1 MDLIHFPRPK
11 ASLEGMIAS
20 FLSDLRFALRQSI
33 KKPGFAII
41 AVLTLSLG
49 IGANA
54 AIFSVLDAVV
64 LSPLR
69 FPEPE
74 RLIRIYEA
82 DSENPE
88 FSFGYHTVPDF
99 LDLRREA
106 AGIEQLAAIYTYREA
121 GRDLTDGEVP
131 QRIQVLPTSANYFE
145 VWGISPLLGRSF
157 TVDEERDDATVA
169 ILGYRLWQSHTGG
182 DPNVLGTTIRL
193 DGSAYTVVGVAPAGF
208 RDVAGGDVDAWVPLD
223 LREGEFSR
231 QNHFLSLIG
240 RLERGVSVEQA
251 QSYVSAVNARL
262 VEEYE
267 EIGDTQLMR
276 VVSLHNDVV
285 GSADTMLRILMGAA
299 SLVLLI
305 ACVNVA
311 NLFLARS
318 IGRRREIA
326 IRSALG
332 SGRARLVRQFF
343 AESLLVAAIAG
354 LAGLVVAH
362 LGVRFLLSIS
372 PDAVARAQE
381 VGLDGRLLVFAAGVT
396 VLTALLFGLVPALR
410 GSRVDLTADLREGSR
425 GTAGGKRSTRIR
437 TALVATQVALALVLL
452 IGAGILIKSFAAL
465 QGQDYGF
472 DSSDLLTFEV
482 HLPDTRY
489 EDPALRVDFHQ
500 RFHERLRSI
509 PGVESVAATS
519 WLPAAGPYHDWGF
532 NYETPDGNR
541 DWEGAQMRIIEGDY
555 FETMGVP
562 LLTGRTFNEGDGE
575 DAPPVMVISE
585 TAARI
590 AFPDQDAVGGRFY
603 SADTVRTVVG
613 VVPDVAYD
621 ARGSRKSKIYIPH
634 TEFGDDRNWALVQ
647 VVKTK
652 SGLGILPQVRRELD
666 AIDPELVIYR
676 ARTMEQVLGR
686 TMESERFA
694 LTLMGIFGAVALLL
708 AAIGVYGILAYSVS
722 QRTREFGIR
731 MALGATTGA
740 VRRRVLAQ
748 GAMLAGIGLLTGL
761 LGAFWLSKL
770 LQSMVFGVS
779 VTDPVI
785 YLLVTLCLAVV
796 AMAAGYVPARRA
808 TRVTPMQAL
817 REE

>member
-1 MDLIHFPRPK
+1 
-11 ASLEGMIAS
+11 MIAS
-20 FLSDLRFALRQSI
+20 FLSDFRFAIRQMI

-41 AVLTLSLG
+41 AVLTLTLG

-69 FPEPE
+69 FPEPD
-74 RLIRIYEA
+74 RLIRIYE
-82 DSENPE
+82 DRIGGTQPGY
-88 FSFGYHTVPDF
+88 GYHTVPDF

-106 AGIEQLAAIYTYREA
+106 EGIEVLAAIYTYREA

-131 QRIQVLPTSANYFE
+131 RRIQVLPTSADYFE
-145 VWGISPLLGRSF
+145 VWAVPPRLGRSF
-157 TVDEERDDATVA
+157 TPDEEREDANVV
-169 ILGYRLWQSHTGG
+169 ILSHRLWEAHTGA
-182 DPNVLGTTIRL
+182 DPGVLGTTIRL
-193 DGSAYTVVGVAPAGF
+193 DGEAYTVVGVAPAGF
-208 RDVAGGDVDAWVPLD
+208 RDVVAGDVDAWVPLD
-223 LREGEFSR
+223 LPEGEYSR

-240 RLERGVSVEQA
+240 RMDRGVSLEQA
-251 QSYVSAVNARL
+251 QAHVSAVNARI
-262 VEEYE
+262 VEEFE
-267 EIGDTQLMR
+267 EVDDDQLML
-276 VVSLHNDVV
+276 VTSLHADVV
-285 GSADTMLRILMGAA
+285 GSTDTMLRILMGAA
-299 SLVLLI
+299 GLVLLI

-318 IGRRREIA
+318 LGRRREIA

-332 SGRARLVRQFF
+332 SGRGRLVRQFF
-343 AESLLVAAIAG
+343 AESLLVASMAG
-354 LAGLVVAH
+354 GAGLVVAH

-372 PDAVARAQE
+372 PDAVARAPE
-381 VGLDGRLLVFAAGVT
+381 VGLDGRLLLFAAAVT

-410 GSRVDLTADLREGSR
+410 GSRVDLTTDLREGSR
-425 GTAGGKRSTRIR
+425 GTAGGRKSTRIR
-437 TALVATQVALALVLL
+437 AALVATQVALALVLL

-482 HLPDTRY
+482 HLPEARY

-509 PGVESVAATS
+509 PGVEAAAATS
-519 WLPAAGPYHDWGF
+519 WLPAAGPYHDWG
-532 NYETPDGNR
+532 YRYQDADGELQ
-541 DWEGAQMRIIEGDY
+541 WEGAQMRIIEGDY
-555 FETMGVP
+555 FETMGIP
-562 LLTGRTFNEGDGE
+562 LLAGRPLDAGDGE
-575 DAPPVMVISE
+575 DSPPVMVISQ
-585 TAARI
+585 AAAGI
-590 AFPDQDAVGGRFY
+590 AFPGQDAIGSQFF
-603 SADTVRTVVG
+603 SADTLRTVVG

-634 TEFGDDRNWALVQ
+634 AEYGDDRNWALVQ
-647 VVKTK
+647 VVKT
-652 SGLGILPQVRRELD
+652 SAGLGVLPQVRRELD

-676 ARTMEQVLGR
+676 TRTMEQVLGR
-686 TMESERFA
+686 HMESEKFA

-708 AAIGVYGILAYSVS
+708 AAIGVYGILSYSVS

-748 GAMLAGIGLLTGL
+748 GAILAGLGLLTGL

-770 LQSMVFGVS
+770 LRSMVFGVS

-785 YLLVTLCLAVV
+785 FALVTLCLAVV

>member
-1 MDLIHFPRPK
+1 
-11 ASLEGMIAS
+11 
-20 FLSDLRFALRQSI
+20 
-33 KKPGFAII
+33 
-41 AVLTLSLG
+41 VLTLTLG

-69 FPEPE
+69 YPEPE
-74 RLIRIYEA
+74 RLIRVYEA
-82 DSENPE
+82 DAE
-88 FSFGYHTVPDF
+88 SFEAGIGYHTVPDF

-106 AGIEQLAAIYTYREA
+106 EGIEHLAAIYTYREA

-131 QRIQVLPTSANYFE
+131 QRIQVLPASSGYLE
-145 VWGISPLLGRSF
+145 VWGISPLLGRGF
-157 TVDEERDDATVA
+157 AVEEERDDANVV
-169 ILGYRLWQSHTGG
+169 ILSYRLWQSHTGG
-182 DPNVLGTTIRL
+182 DPEVLGTTIRL
-193 DGSAYTVVGVAPAGF
+193 DGAAYTVVGVAPAGF
-208 RDVAGGDVDAWVPLD
+208 LDVAGGDVDAWVPLD
-223 LREGEFSR
+223 LPEGEYSR

-267 EIGDTQLMR
+267 EVDDTQLMR
-276 VVSLHNDVV
+276 VVSMHEDVV
-285 GSADTMLRILMGAA
+285 GSTDTMLRILMGAA
-299 SLVLLI
+299 GLVLLI

-318 IGRRREIA
+318 LGRRREIA

-332 SGRARLVRQFF
+332 SGRGRLVRQFF
-343 AESLLVAAIAG
+343 AESLLVATVAG
-354 LAGLVVAH
+354 LAGLLVAH

-372 PDAVARAQE
+372 PDAVVRAQE
-381 VGLDGRLLVFAAGVT
+381 VGLDGRLLLFAAAVT

-410 GSRVDLTADLREGSR
+410 GSRVDLTSDLREGSR
-425 GTAGGKRSTRIR
+425 GTAGGRKSTRTR
-437 TALVATQVALALVLL
+437 TVLVATQVGLALVLL

-465 QGQDYGF
+465 QGQDFGF

-482 HLPDTRY
+482 HLPDARY
-489 EDPALRVDFHQ
+489 EDPALRVVFHQ
-500 RFHERLRSI
+500 EFHERLRSI
-509 PGVESVAATS
+509 PGVEGVAATS

-532 NYETPDGNR
+532 RYEDAVGELQ
-541 DWEGAQMRIIEGDY
+541 WEGAQMRIIEGDY
-555 FETMGVP
+555 FETMGIP
-562 LLTGRTFNEGDGE
+562 LLAGRTFNAGDDE
-575 DAPPVMVISE
+575 DSPPVMIISE

-590 AFPDQDAVGGRFY
+590 AFPDRDPIGRQFY

-621 ARGSRKSKIYIPH
+621 ARGSRKSKVYIPH
-634 TEFGDDRNWALVQ
+634 TEYGDDRNWALVQ

-652 SGLGILPQVRRELD
+652 SGLGVLPQIRRELD

-676 ARTMEQVLGR
+676 ARTMERVLGR
-686 TMESERFA
+686 HMESERFA
-694 LTLMGIFGAVALLL
+694 LTLMGIFAGVALLL
-708 AAIGVYGILAYSVS
+708 AAIGVYGILSYSVS

-740 VRRRVLAQ
+740 VRRRVLVQ
-748 GAMLAGIGLLTGL
+748 GASLAGIGLLTGL
-761 LGAFWLSKL
+761 VGAFWLSRL
-770 LQSMVFGVS
+770 MQSLVFAVS

-785 YLLVTLCLAVV
+785 FGLVTLCLALV

>member
-1 MDLIHFPRPK
+1 
-11 ASLEGMIAS
+11 MIAA
-20 FLSDLRFALRQSI
+20 FLSDLRFALRQMI

-74 RLIRIYEA
+74 RLVRIYEA
-82 DSENPE
+82 DSESSVPGI
-88 FSFGYHTVPDF
+88 GYHTVPDF
-99 LDLRREA
+99 LDMRRDVQ
-106 AGIEQLAAIYTYREA
+106 GIEHLAAIYTYREA
-121 GRDLTDGEVP
+121 GRDLTDGDVP
-131 QRIQVLPTSANYFE
+131 RRIQVLPTSAHYFE
-145 VWGISPLLGRSF
+145 VWGIAPLHGRGF
-157 TVDEERDDATVA
+157 TVDEERDDANVA
-169 ILGYRLWQSHTGG
+169 ILSYGLWQSHTGG

-193 DGSAYTVVGVAPAGF
+193 DGAAYTVVGVAPAGF

-223 LREGEFSR
+223 LREGEYSR

-251 QSYVSAVNARL
+251 QTYVSAINARL
-262 VEEYE
+262 VEEHD
-267 EIGDTQLMR
+267 EIADTQLMR
-276 VVSLHNDVV
+276 VVSLHEDVV

-299 SLVLLI
+299 GLVLLI

-318 IGRRREIA
+318 LGRRREIA

-332 SGRARLVRQFF
+332 SGRGRLVRQFF
-343 AESLLVAAIAG
+343 AESLLVAAMAG

-381 VGLDGRLLVFAAGVT
+381 VGLDGRLLLFAAAVT
-396 VLTALLFGLVPALR
+396 VLTALVFGLVPAVR

-425 GTAGGKRSTRIR
+425 GAAGGRGSTRVR

-452 IGAGILIKSFAAL
+452 IGAGILIKSFSAL
-465 QGQDYGF
+465 QSQDYGF
-472 DSSDLLTFEV
+472 DPSDLLTFEV
-482 HLPDTRY
+482 HLPDARY
-489 EDPALRVDFHQ
+489 EDPVLRVDFHQ
-500 RFHERLRSI
+500 RFHEKLRAI
-509 PGVESVAATS
+509 PGVAGVAATS

-532 NYETPDGNR
+532 RYEDADGELQ
-541 DWEGAQMRIIEGDY
+541 WEGSQMRIIEGDY
-555 FETMGVP
+555 FETMGIP
-562 LLTGRTFNEGDGE
+562 LLAGRTFDAGDGE
-575 DAPPVMVISE
+575 DAPPVMIISE
-585 TAARI
+585 TAAGI
-590 AFPDQDAVGGRFY
+590 AFPDGGALGQQFY
-603 SADTVRTVVG
+603 SADTVRTIVG
-613 VVPDVAYD
+613 IVPDVAYD

-634 TEFGDDRNWALVQ
+634 TEYGDDRNWALIQ
-647 VVKTK
+647 VVKTRA
-652 SGLGILPQVRRELD
+652 GLEILPQVRAELD

-686 TMESERFA
+686 HMESERFA
-694 LTLMGIFGAVALLL
+694 LTLMGIFGGVALLL
-708 AAIGVYGILAYSVS
+708 AAIGVYGILSYSVS

-731 MALGATTGA
+731 MALGATTSA

-748 GAMLAGIGLLTGL
+748 GATLAGIGLLAGL
-761 LGAFWLSKL
+761 LGAFWLSRL
-770 LQSMVFGVS
+770 LRSMVFGVS
-779 VTDPVI
+779 VTDPMI
-785 YLLVTLCLAVV
+785 FGLVTACLALV
-796 AMAAGYVPARRA
+796 ALAAGYVPARRA

>member
-1 MDLIHFPRPK
+1 
-11 ASLEGMIAS
+11 MIAS
-20 FLSDLRFALRQSI
+20 FLSDLRFALRQMI

-41 AVLTLSLG
+41 AILTLTLG

-82 DSENPE
+82 DAQSSSAGIG
-88 FSFGYHTVPDF
+88 FHTVPGF

-106 AGIEQLAAIYTYREA
+106 EGIEHLAAIYTYREA

-131 QRIQVLPTSANYFE
+131 RRIQVLPTSAGYFE
-145 VWGISPLLGRSF
+145 VWGISPLLGRGLA
-157 TVDEERDDATVA
+157 VEEEREDANVV
-169 ILGYRLWQSHTGG
+169 ILSYRLWQSHTGG
-182 DPNVLGTTIRL
+182 DPDVLGTTIRL
-193 DGSAYTVVGVAPAGF
+193 DGAAYTVVGVAPAGF
-208 RDVAGGDVDAWVPLD
+208 RDAAVGDVDAWVPLD
-223 LREGEFSR
+223 LPEGEYSR
-231 QNHFLSLIG
+231 QNHFLSIIG
-240 RLERGVSVEQA
+240 RLERGVSVA
-251 QSYVSAVNARL
+251 QGQTYVSAVNTRI
-262 VEEYE
+262 VEEHE
-267 EIGDTQLMR
+267 EVGDTQLMR
-276 VVSLHNDVV
+276 VVSLHDDVV
-285 GSADTMLRILMGAA
+285 GSTDTMLRILMGAA
-299 SLVLLI
+299 GLVLLI

-318 IGRRREIA
+318 LGRRREIA

-332 SGRARLVRQFF
+332 SGRGRLVRQFF
-343 AESLLVAAIAG
+343 AESLLVATLAG

-372 PDAVARAQE
+372 PEAVARAQE
-381 VGLDGRLLVFAAGVT
+381 VGLDGRLLLFAAAVT
-396 VLTALLFGLVPALR
+396 VLTAVLFGLVPALR
-410 GSRVDLTADLREGSR
+410 GSRVDLTSDLREGSR
-425 GTAGGKRSTRIR
+425 GMAGGKRSTRIR
-437 TALVATQVALALVLL
+437 TALVATQMALALVLL

-482 HLPDTRY
+482 HLPDARY
-489 EDPALRVDFHQ
+489 EDPVLRVEFHQ

-509 PGVESVAATS
+509 PGVEAVAATS
-519 WLPAAGPYHDWGF
+519 WLPAAGPYHDWG
-532 NYETPDGNR
+532 YRYQDADGEMQ
-541 DWEGAQMRIIEGDY
+541 WEGAQMRIIEGDY

-562 LLTGRTFNEGDGE
+562 LLAGRTFNAGDGE
-575 DAPPVMVISE
+575 DAPPVMIISE

-590 AFPDQDAVGGRFY
+590 ALPDRDPIGQQFY

-613 VVPDVAYD
+613 VVPDVAFD
-621 ARGSRKSKIYIPH
+621 ARGSRKSKVYIPH
-634 TEFGDDRNWALVQ
+634 TEFGDDRNWALIQ
-647 VVKTK
+647 AVKTE

-676 ARTMEQVLGR
+676 ARTMEQLLGR
-686 TMESERFA
+686 HMESERFA
-694 LTLMGIFGAVALLL
+694 LTLMGIFGGVALLL
-708 AAIGVYGILAYSVS
+708 AAIGVYGILSYSVS

-740 VRRRVLAQ
+740 VRRRVLTQ
-748 GAMLAGIGLLTGL
+748 GATLAGVGLLTGL

-785 YLLVTLCLAVV
+785 FGVVTLSLALV

-808 TRVTPMQAL
+808 TKVTPMQAL

>member
-1 MDLIHFPRPK
+1 
-11 ASLEGMIAS
+11 MIAS
-20 FLSDLRFALRQSI
+20 FLSDLRFALRQML

-41 AVLTLSLG
+41 AVLTLTLG

-74 RLIRIYEA
+74 RLIRVYEA
-82 DSENPE
+82 DSE
-88 FSFGYHTVPDF
+88 SSAAGIGYHTVPDF
-99 LDLRREA
+99 LDLRRDVE
-106 AGIEQLAAIYTYREA
+106 GIEHLAAIYTYREA
-121 GRDLTDGEVP
+121 GRDLTDGDVP
-131 QRIQVLPTSANYFE
+131 QRIQVLPTSAGYFE
-145 VWGISPLLGRSF
+145 VWGVSPLLGRGF
-157 TVDEERDDATVA
+157 VQGEEREDANVV
-169 ILGYRLWQSHTGG
+169 ILSYRLWQSHTGG
-182 DPNVLGTTIRL
+182 DPDVLGTTIRL
-193 DGSAYTVVGVAPAGF
+193 DGAAYTVVGVAPARF

-223 LREGEFSR
+223 LEEGEYSR

-240 RLERGVSVEQA
+240 RLESGVTVAQA
-251 QSYVSAVNARL
+251 QSHVSAVNARL
-262 VEEYE
+262 VEEYD
-267 EIGDTQLMR
+267 EIPDTQLMR
-276 VVSLHNDVV
+276 VVSMHEDVV
-285 GSADTMLRILMGAA
+285 GTADTMLRILMGAA
-299 SLVLLI
+299 GLVLLI

-318 IGRRREIA
+318 LGRRREIA

-332 SGRARLVRQFF
+332 SGRGRLVRQFF
-343 AESLLVAAIAG
+343 AESLLVATLAG
-354 LAGLVVAH
+354 MAGLVVAH

-372 PDAVARAQE
+372 PEAVARVEE
-381 VGLDGRLLVFAAGVT
+381 VGLDGRLLMFAAGVT
-396 VLTALLFGLVPALR
+396 ALTALLFGLVPALR
-410 GSRVDLTADLREGSR
+410 GSRVDLTSDLREGSR

-465 QGQDYGF
+465 QGQDLGF

-482 HLPDTRY
+482 HLPDARY

-509 PGVESVAATS
+509 PGVEAVAATS
-519 WLPAAGPYHDWGF
+519 WLPAAGPYHDWGYR
-532 NYETPDGNR
+532 YEDADGELQ
-541 DWEGAQMRIIEGDY
+541 WEGAQMRIIEGDY
-555 FETMGVP
+555 FETMGIP
-562 LLTGRTFNEGDGE
+562 LLGGRTFDAGDGE
-575 DAPPVMVISE
+575 DAPPVMIISE
-585 TAARI
+585 TAAGI
-590 AFPDQDAVGGRFY
+590 AFPDRGALGQQFY
-603 SADTVRTVVG
+603 SADTVRTIVG

-621 ARGSRKSKIYIPH
+621 ARGSRKSKVYIPH
-634 TEFGDDRNWALVQ
+634 TEYGDDRNWALVQ
-647 VVKTK
+647 VVKTHA
-652 SGLGILPQVRRELD
+652 GLGILPQVRRELD

-686 TMESERFA
+686 HMESERFA
-694 LTLMGIFGAVALLL
+694 LTLMGIFSGVALLL
-708 AAIGVYGILAYSVS
+708 AAIGVYGILSYSVS

-748 GAMLAGIGLLTGL
+748 GAALAGGGLIAGL
-761 LGAFWLSKL
+761 LGTFWLSKL

-779 VTDPVI
+779 VTDPI
-785 YLLVTLCLAVV
+785 IFALVTLCLALV
-796 AMAAGYVPARRA
+796 ALAAGYVPARRA

>member
-1 MDLIHFPRPK
+1 
-11 ASLEGMIAS
+11 MIAA
-20 FLSDLRFALRQSI
+20 FLSDLRFALRQMI

-41 AVLTLSLG
+41 AVLTLTLG

-69 FPEPE
+69 FPESE

-82 DSENPE
+82 SSNNPDRGFSDS
-88 FSFGYHTVPDF
+88 YHTVPGF

-106 AGIEQLAAIYTYREA
+106 NGIETLAAIYTYRED
-121 GRDLTDGEVP
+121 GRDLTDGEAP
-131 QRIQVLPTSANYFE
+131 RRIRVLPTSADYFE
-145 VWGISPLLGRSF
+145 VYGVSARLGRSF
-157 TVDEERDDATVA
+157 TQEEELEDANVV
-169 ILGYRLWQSHTGG
+169 IMSHELWQAHTGG
-182 DPNVLGTTIRL
+182 DPNVLGTTIQL
-193 DGSAYTVVGVAPAGF
+193 DGARYTVVGVARRSF
-208 RDVAGGDVDAWVPLD
+208 RDVVVGEVDAWVPLD
-223 LREGEFSR
+223 LPEGEYSR
-231 QNHFLSLIG
+231 QNHFLSIIG
-240 RLERGVSVEQA
+240 RLDRGVSLEQA
-251 QSYVSAVNARL
+251 QTHVSAVNARI
-262 VEEYE
+262 VETYE
-267 EIGDTQLMR
+267 EVPDTQLMR
-276 VVSLHNDVV
+276 VISLHDDVV
-285 GSADTMLRILMGAA
+285 GSTDTMLRILMGAA
-299 SLVLLI
+299 GLVLLI

-318 IGRRREIA
+318 LGRRREIA

-332 SGRARLVRQFF
+332 SGRGRLVRQFF
-343 AESLLVAAIAG
+343 AESLLVATLAG

-372 PDAVARAQE
+372 PEAVARAQE
-381 VGLDGRLLVFAAGVT
+381 VGLDGRLLLFAAAVT
-396 VLTALLFGLVPALR
+396 VLTAVLFGLVPALR
-410 GSRVDLTADLREGSR
+410 GSRVDLTSDLREGSR
-425 GTAGGKRSTRIR
+425 GMAGGKRSTRIR
-437 TALVATQVALALVLL
+437 TALVATQMALALVLL

-482 HLPDTRY
+482 HLPDARY
-489 EDPALRVDFHQ
+489 EDPVLRVEFHQ

-509 PGVESVAATS
+509 PGVEAVAATS
-519 WLPAAGPYHDWGF
+519 WLPAAGPYHDWGYR
-532 NYETPDGNR
+532 YEDADGEMQ
-541 DWEGAQMRIIEGDY
+541 WEGAQMRIIEGDY
-555 FETMGVP
+555 FETMGIP
-562 LLTGRTFNEGDGE
+562 LLTGRTFNAGDGE
-575 DAPPVMVISE
+575 DAPPVMIISE

-590 AFPDQDAVGGRFY
+590 ALPDRDPIGQQFY

-613 VVPDVAYD
+613 VVPDVAFD
-621 ARGSRKSKIYIPH
+621 ARGSRKSKVYVPH
-634 TEFGDDRNWALVQ
+634 TEYGDDRNWALIQ
-647 VVKTK
+647 AVKTE
-652 SGLGILPQVRRELD
+652 SGLSILPQVRRELD

-676 ARTMEQVLGR
+676 ARTMEQLLGR
-686 TMESERFA
+686 HMESERFA
-694 LTLMGIFGAVALLL
+694 LTLMGIFGGVALLL
-708 AAIGVYGILAYSVS
+708 AAIGVYGILSYSVS

-748 GAMLAGIGLLTGL
+748 GATLAGVGLLTGL

-785 YLLVTLCLAVV
+785 FGLVTLCLALV

>member
-1 MDLIHFPRPK
+1 
-11 ASLEGMIAS
+11 MIAS
-20 FLSDLRFALRQSI
+20 FLSDLRFALRQMI

-41 AVLTLSLG
+41 AILTLTLG

-82 DSENPE
+82 DAQS
-88 FSFGYHTVPDF
+88 SAAGIGYLTVPGF
-99 LDLRREA
+99 LDLRRDTE
-106 AGIEQLAAIYTYREA
+106 GIEHLAAIYTYREA

-131 QRIQVLPTSANYFE
+131 RRIQVLPTSAGYFD
-145 VWGISPLLGRSF
+145 VWGISPLLGRGF
-157 TVDEERDDATVA
+157 AVEEEREDANVV
-169 ILGYRLWQSHTGG
+169 ILSYRLWQSHTGS
-182 DPNVLGTTIRL
+182 DPGALGTTIRL
-193 DGSAYTVVGVAPAGF
+193 DGEAYTVIGVAPAGF
-208 RDVAGGDVDAWVPLD
+208 RDAAVGDVDAWVPLD
-223 LREGEFSR
+223 LPEGEYSR
-231 QNHFLSLIG
+231 QNHFLSIIG
-240 RLERGVSVEQA
+240 RLDRGVSVEQG
-251 QSYVSAVNARL
+251 QTYVSAVNARI
-262 VEEYE
+262 VEEHDE
-267 EIGDTQLMR
+267 VNDSQLMR
-276 VVSLHNDVV
+276 VVSLHDDVV
-285 GSADTMLRILMGAA
+285 GSTDTMLQILMGAA
-299 SLVLLI
+299 GLVLLI

-318 IGRRREIA
+318 LGRRREIA

-332 SGRARLVRQFF
+332 SGRGRLVRQFF
-343 AESLLVAAIAG
+343 AESLLVATLAG

-362 LGVRFLLSIS
+362 IGVRFLLSIS
-372 PDAVARAQE
+372 PEAVARSQE
-381 VGLDGRLLVFAAGVT
+381 VGIDARLLLFAGLVT

-410 GSRVDLTADLREGSR
+410 GSRVDLTSDLREGSR
-425 GTAGGKRSTRIR
+425 GMAGGKRSTRVR
-437 TALVATQVALALVLL
+437 AALVATQVALALVLL

-482 HLPDTRY
+482 HLPEARY
-489 EDPALRVDFHQ
+489 EDPVLRVDFHQ
-500 RFHERLRSI
+500 RFHEALQSI

-532 NYETPDGNR
+532 RYETADGAQ

-555 FETMGVP
+555 FETMGIP
-562 LLTGRTFNEGDGE
+562 LRAGRTFNAGDGE
-575 DAPPVMVISE
+575 DSPPVMVISE
-585 TAARI
+585 TAAEI
-590 AFPDQDAVGGRFY
+590 AFPGRDAIGQQFF
-603 SADTVRTVVG
+603 SAGADRTVIG
-613 VVPDVAYD
+613 VVPDVAFD

-634 TEFGDDRNWALVQ
+634 TEYGDDRNWALVQ
-647 VVKTK
+647 VVKT
-652 SGLGILPQVRRELD
+652 SAGLGVLPQIRRELD

-676 ARTMEQVLGR
+676 ARTMDQVLGR
-686 TMESERFA
+686 HMESEKFA
-694 LTLMGIFGAVALLL
+694 LTLMGIFSGVALLL
-708 AAIGVYGILAYSVS
+708 AAIGVYGILSYSVS

-740 VRRRVLAQ
+740 VRRRVLGQ
-748 GAMLAGIGLLTGL
+748 GAIVAGFGLLTGL

-785 YLLVTLCLAVV
+785 FALVTLILALV
-796 AMAAGYVPARRA
+796 ALAAGYVPARRA

>member
-1 MDLIHFPRPK
+1 
-11 ASLEGMIAS
+11 MIAS
-20 FLSDLRFALRQSI
+20 FLSDLRFALRQML

-41 AVLTLSLG
+41 AVLTLTLG

-74 RLIRIYEA
+74 RLIRVYEA
-82 DSENPE
+82 DSE
-88 FSFGYHTVPDF
+88 SSAAGIGYHTVPDF
-99 LDLRREA
+99 LDLRRDVE
-106 AGIEQLAAIYTYREA
+106 GIEHLAAIYTYREA
-121 GRDLTDGEVP
+121 GRDLTDGDVP
-131 QRIQVLPTSANYFE
+131 QRIQVLPTSAGYFE
-145 VWGISPLLGRSF
+145 VWGVSPLLGRGF
-157 TVDEERDDATVA
+157 VQGEEREDANVV
-169 ILGYRLWQSHTGG
+169 ILSYRLWQSHTGG
-182 DPNVLGTTIRL
+182 DPDVLGTTIRL
-193 DGSAYTVVGVAPAGF
+193 DGAAYTVVGVAPARF

-223 LREGEFSR
+223 LEEGEYSR

-240 RLERGVSVEQA
+240 RLESGVTVAQA
-251 QSYVSAVNARL
+251 QSHVSAVNARL
-262 VEEYE
+262 VEEYD
-267 EIGDTQLMR
+267 EIPDTQLMR
-276 VVSLHNDVV
+276 VVSMHEDVV
-285 GSADTMLRILMGAA
+285 GTADTMLRILMGAA
-299 SLVLLI
+299 GLVLLI

-318 IGRRREIA
+318 LGRRREIA

-332 SGRARLVRQFF
+332 SGRGRLVRQFF
-343 AESLLVAAIAG
+343 AESLLVATLAG
-354 LAGLVVAH
+354 MAGLVVAH

-372 PDAVARAQE
+372 PEAVARVEE
-381 VGLDGRLLVFAAGVT
+381 VGLDGRLLMFAAGVT
-396 VLTALLFGLVPALR
+396 ALTALLFGLVPALR
-410 GSRVDLTADLREGSR
+410 GSRVDLTSDLREGSR

-465 QGQDYGF
+465 QGQDLGF

-482 HLPDTRY
+482 HLPDARY

-509 PGVESVAATS
+509 PGVEAVAATS
-519 WLPAAGPYHDWGF
+519 WLPAAGPYHDWGYR
-532 NYETPDGNR
+532 YEDADGKLQ
-541 DWEGAQMRIIEGDY
+541 WEGAQMRIIEGDY
-555 FETMGVP
+555 FETMGIP
-562 LLTGRTFNEGDGE
+562 LLGGRTFDAGDGE
-575 DAPPVMVISE
+575 DAPPVMIISE
-585 TAARI
+585 TAAGI
-590 AFPDQDAVGGRFY
+590 AFPDRGALGQQFY
-603 SADTVRTVVG
+603 SADTVRTIVG

-621 ARGSRKSKIYIPH
+621 ARGSRKSKVYIPH
-634 TEFGDDRNWALVQ
+634 TEYGDDRNWALVQ
-647 VVKTK
+647 VVKTHA
-652 SGLGILPQVRRELD
+652 GLGILPQVRRELD

-686 TMESERFA
+686 HMESERFA
-694 LTLMGIFGAVALLL
+694 LTLMGIFSGVALLL
-708 AAIGVYGILAYSVS
+708 AAIGVYGILSYSVS

-748 GAMLAGIGLLTGL
+748 GAALAGGGLIAGL
-761 LGAFWLSKL
+761 LGTFWLSKL

-779 VTDPVI
+779 VTDPI
-785 YLLVTLCLAVV
+785 IFALVTLCLALV
-796 AMAAGYVPARRA
+796 ALAAGYVPARRA

>member
-1 MDLIHFPRPK
+1 
-11 ASLEGMIAS
+11 MIAS
-20 FLSDLRFALRQSI
+20 FLSDLRFALRQLI

-41 AVLTLSLG
+41 AVLTLTLG

-74 RLIRIYEA
+74 RLIRVYEA
-82 DSENPE
+82 DSE
-88 FSFGYHTVPDF
+88 SSAAGIGYHTVPDF

-106 AGIEQLAAIYTYREA
+106 EGIEHLAAIYTYREA

-131 QRIQVLPTSANYFE
+131 QRIQVLPTSAGYFE
-145 VWGISPLLGRSF
+145 VWGISPLLGRGF
-157 TVDEERDDATVA
+157 AEEEEREDANVV
-169 ILGYRLWQSHTGG
+169 ILSYRLWQSHTGG
-182 DPNVLGTTIRL
+182 DPDVLGTTIRL
-193 DGSAYTVVGVAPAGF
+193 DGAAYTVVGVAPAGF

-223 LREGEFSR
+223 LPEGEYSR

-240 RLERGVSVEQA
+240 RLERGVTVAQA
-251 QSYVSAVNARL
+251 QSHVSAVNARL
-262 VEEYE
+262 VEEYD
-267 EIGDTQLMR
+267 EIPDTQLMR
-276 VVSLHNDVV
+276 VASMHEDVV
-285 GSADTMLRILMGAA
+285 GSTDTMLRILMGAA
-299 SLVLLI
+299 GLVLLI

-318 IGRRREIA
+318 LGRRREIA

-332 SGRARLVRQFF
+332 SGRGRLVRQFF
-343 AESLLVAAIAG
+343 AESLLVAALAG
-354 LAGLVVAH
+354 LAALVFAY

-372 PDAVARAQE
+372 PEAVARAQE
-381 VGLDGRLLVFAAGVT
+381 VGLDGRLLLFAAAVT

-410 GSRVDLTADLREGSR
+410 GSRVDLTSDLREGSR

-437 TALVATQVALALVLL
+437 TVLVATQVGLALVLL
-452 IGAGILIKSFAAL
+452 IGAGILIKSFTAL
-465 QGQDYGF
+465 QGQDFGF

-482 HLPDTRY
+482 HLPDARY
-489 EDPALRVDFHQ
+489 EDPARRVDFHQ
-500 RFHERLRSI
+500 RFHERLRAI

-532 NYETPDGNR
+532 RYADADGELQ
-541 DWEGAQMRIIEGDY
+541 WEGAQMRIIEGDY
-555 FETMGVP
+555 FETMGIP
-562 LLTGRTFNEGDGE
+562 LLAGRTFNAADGE
-575 DAPPVMVISE
+575 DSPPVMIISE

-590 AFPDQDAVGGRFY
+590 ASPDRDPIGQQFY

-621 ARGSRKSKIYIPH
+621 ARGSRKSKVYIPH
-634 TEFGDDRNWALVQ
+634 AEYGDDRNWALIQ
-647 VVKTK
+647 AVKTE
-652 SGLGILPQVRRELD
+652 SGLGVLPQIRRELD

-686 TMESERFA
+686 HMESERFA
-694 LTLMGIFGAVALLL
+694 LTLMGIFAAVALLL
-708 AAIGVYGILAYSVS
+708 AAIGVYGILSYSVS

-740 VRRRVLAQ
+740 VRRRVLVQ
-748 GAMLAGIGLLTGL
+748 GATLAGIGLLTGL
-761 LGAFWLSKL
+761 VGAFWLSRL
-770 LQSMVFGVS
+770 MQSLVFGVS

-785 YLLVTLCLAVV
+785 FGLVTLCLALV